1 MSAAF
6 PEIAELKLIIC
17 GPNIFGPL
25 FDKISRVLEHS
36 TPENKKKKNS
46 KIISNLKIRPE
57 KKNPRKIIKPQYP
70 LCHKKHNKYY
80 IYLFTYLQ
88 FRNWA

>member
-25 FDKISRVLEHS
+25 FDKISRVLRVLEHS

-46 KIISNLKIRPE
+46 KIISNQKKRPE
-57 KKNPRKIIKPQYP
+57 KKKKIPEK
-70 LCHKKHNKYY
+70 
-80 IYLFTYLQ
+80 
-88 FRNWA
+88 

>member
-36 TPENKKKKNS
+36 TPEKKNRPPGGLPTF
-46 KIISNLKIRPE
+46 KALETPLAPALKGHFE
-57 KKNPRKIIKPQYP
+57 
-70 LCHKKHNKYY
+70 L
-80 IYLFTYLQ
+80 
-88 FRNWA
+88 